1 MSEDT
6 TTTPT
11 PAEQALADDRVV
23 ADRVA
28 KLARLRE
35 RGVEPYAYSFDP
47 THAAAEALDAF
58 AAHEEQHGAQEMAEP
73 VRLAGRIVSKRVMGK
88 STFAH
93 LADRTGKIQLYFRVN
108 DLADRYELL
117 DLVEHSDWVG
127 AEGVLFR
134 TRTGEVSLRVSSF
147 QLLAKALRP
156 LPLGKEEI
164 DAETGERR
172 VYSGFTDVEARYR
185 QRYADL
191 AVNPEV
197 RDTFVLRAKV
207 VSALR
212 RFLDDRGFVEVETPV
227 LQPLYG
233 GALARPFT
241 THHNALDMQL
251 YLRIAVELYLKRLI
265 VGGMER
271 VYEIGKNFRNE
282 GLSRFHNPE
291 FTMLEFYAAYMDY
304 EDVMRLTEELL
315 IHVVDTVL
323 GGGPVRFGEHEIHF
337 KAPFARYTMYE
348 AIREFGGVDVPSL
361 DDDGLRAAVLA
372 IPDLKDRAKM
382 IAEIHTMGRGKLVD
396 ELFGAYAE
404 PKMIQPT
411 FITDYPREM
420 SPLAKPKRGQPELT
434 ERFELMVAGK
444 ELLNAYSELNDPIDQ
459 RERFESQAR
468 LALAGDDETQPLDED
483 FLRALEYGMP
493 PTGGFGMGI
502 DRLMMILSGQPSIRD
517 VILFPAMRPE

>member
-1 MSEDT
+1 MSDDT
-6 TTTPT
+6 TSST
-11 PAEQALADDRVV
+11 PAEQVLAEDRVV

-47 THAAAEALDAF
+47 THASAEALDAF
-58 AAHEEQHGAQEMAEP
+58 AAHEERHGAEEMQER
-73 VRLAGRIVSKRVMGK
+73 VRVAGRLVSKRVMGK
-88 STFAH
+88 STFGH
-93 LADRTGKIQLYFRVN
+93 LADRTGRIQLYFRVN
-108 DLADRYELL
+108 DLGEEYALL
-117 DLVEHSDWVG
+117 DLMDLGDWIG
-127 AEGVLFR
+127 AEGTLFR

-147 QLLAKALRP
+147 RLLAKSLRP

-164 DAETGERR
+164 DPETGERR
-172 VYSGFTDVEARYR
+172 VHSGFTDVEARYR

-207 VSALR
+207 VRALR
-212 RFLDDRGFVEVETPV
+212 QFLDDHGFVEVETPV

-251 YLRIAVELYLKRLI
+251 YLRIADELYLKRLI

-271 VYEIGKNFRNE
+271 VYEIAKNFRNE

-291 FTMLEFYAAYMDY
+291 FTMLEFYAAYFDY
-304 EDVMRLTEELL
+304 EDVMRFTEELL
-315 IHVVDTVL
+315 VHTVDQVL
-323 GGGPVRFGEHEIHF
+323 GGGPLRFGGHEIRF
-337 KAPFARYTMYE
+337 TAPFARFSMYD
-348 AIREFGGVDVPSL
+348 ALREIGGVDVPAL
-361 DDDGLRAAVLA
+361 DDDGLRAEVRKLGVSA
-372 IPDLKDRAKM
+372 
-382 IAEIHTMGRGKLVD
+382 AEADAMGRGRMID
-396 ELFGAYAE
+396 ELFGMLVE
-404 PKMIQPT
+404 PKLIQPT

-420 SPLAKPKRGQPELT
+420 SPLAKPKRGDPALT

-468 LALAGDDETQPLDED
+468 LALAGDEETQPLDED
-483 FLRALEYGMP
+483 FLRAMEYGLP

-502 DRLMMILSGQPSIRD
+502 DRLVMLLSGQPSIRD
-517 VILFPAMRPE
+517 VILFPTMRPE